1 MTVPDDVN
9 WLSRID
15 AEQLRTKE
23 DLPAR
28 EELLRT
34 SQGAAGLG
42 SWEYDF
48 AADSMIWSEQTR
60 RLLGSHP
67 PSRRPSMLYFR
78 APTERIAAYS
88 ASDPG
93 RPAAEEDMI
102 LATIAAASASRI
114 TRAYASARVGTY
126 RGLGHHFPDPR

>member
-48 AADSMIWSEQTR
+48 LANPSPAMRPWR
-60 RLLGSHP
+60 KNRLELEPCCRYVVNCTFES
-67 PSRRPSMLYFR
+67 
-78 APTERIAAYS
+78 
-88 ASDPG
+88 
-93 RPAAEEDMI
+93 
-102 LATIAAASASRI
+102 
-114 TRAYASARVGTY
+114 
-126 RGLGHHFPDPR
+126 